1 MLYRLKLLL
10 SRQNAKKERVRAK
23 LEIDISLVFVML
35 GLLTFGWVMVTS
47 ASMLVALDDYNN
59 PYFYSIRQGFFA
71 IISIFLFLLA
81 LLIPT
86 KNYEKNFSAFFFI
99 MLIILVAVLVPGIGK
114 SVNGARRWIPLIVI
128 NIQVAELAKL
138 LAIIFFSG
146 YISTNLK
153 KMNEFKEGILTPIAL
168 LGCIAILLLM
178 QPDFGSTVV
187 ISICV
192 MGMLFVGGNKAQ
204 WYGLLLAAMAAMA
217 SILVIVSPYRM
228 HRITGFL
235 HPWENANGSGYQ
247 LVQALIGFGRGG
259 WFGDGLGNGVQ
270 KQFFLPEAHTDFIT
284 SVIAEEI
291 GIVGLMVL
299 LCVYLFIVFKALNIA
314 KLAFDLKRH
323 YQAFL
328 AYGIGFWMGFQV
340 FVNVGVNTG
349 LLPTKGLTLPFIS
362 YGGSSLLIMCYTIGI
377 LLRIDFEN
385 KLLSDTINP
394 KYVIRRFNRDWHKK
408 NTK

>member
-1 MLYRLKLLL
+1 MLYRLKVLL

-23 LEIDISLVFVML
+23 LEIDISLVFIML
-35 GLLTFGWVMVTS
+35 GMLAFGWIMVTS
-47 ASMLVALDDYNN
+47 ASMVVALDDYNN

-81 LLIPT
+81 LLVPT
-86 KNYEKNFSAFFFI
+86 KNYEKNYNAFFFI
-99 MLIILVAVLVPGIGK
+99 MLLVLVAVLVPGVGK
-114 SVNGARRWIPLIVI
+114 SVNGARRWIPLVII

-146 YISTNLK
+146 YIANTLDHMKN
-153 KMNEFKEGILTPIAL
+153 FKEGILTPISL

-192 MGMLFVGGNKAQ
+192 LGMLFVGGNKVQ
-204 WYGLLLAAMAAMA
+204 WYGLLLVAMILMAAT
-217 SILVIVSPYRM
+217 LVVISPYRM

-291 GIVGLMVL
+291 GVVGLMVL

-314 KLAFDLKRH
+314 KLAFELKRH

-340 FVNVGVNTG
+340 FVNIGVNTG

-385 KLLSDTINP
+385 KLLADTINP
-394 KYVIRRFNRDWHKK
+394 RYFYKK
-408 NTK
+408 VKN

>member
-1 MLYRLKLLL
+1 VLYRLKLLL

-99 MLIILVAVLVPGIGK
+99 MLIVLVAVLVPGIGK

-204 WYGLLLAAMAAMA
+204 WYGLLLAAMVAMA

-385 KLLSDTINP
+385 KLLADTINP
-394 KYVIRRFNRDWHKK
+394 KYVYKK
-408 NTK
+408 VK

>member
-99 MLIILVAVLVPGIGK
+99 MLIVLVAVLVPGIGK

-204 WYGLLLAAMAAMA
+204 WYGLLLAAMVAMA

-394 KYVIRRFNRDWHKK
+394 KYIYKK
-408 NTK
+408 V

>member
-1 MLYRLKLLL
+1 MLYRLKVLL

-23 LEIDISLVFVML
+23 LEIDISLVFIML
-35 GLLTFGWVMVTS
+35 GMLAFGWIMVTS
-47 ASMLVALDDYNN
+47 ASMVVALDDYNN

-81 LLIPT
+81 LLVPT
-86 KNYEKNFSAFFFI
+86 KNYEKNYNAFFFI
-99 MLIILVAVLVPGIGK
+99 MLLVLVAVLVPGVGK
-114 SVNGARRWIPLIVI
+114 SVNGARRWIPLIII

-146 YISTNLK
+146 YIANILDHMK
-153 KMNEFKEGILTPIAL
+153 NFKEGILTPISL

-192 MGMLFVGGNKAQ
+192 LGMLFVGGNKVQ
-204 WYGLLLAAMAAMA
+204 WYGLLIVAMILMAAT
-217 SILVIVSPYRM
+217 LVVISPYRM

-259 WFGDGLGNGVQ
+259 WFGDGLGDGVQ

-291 GIVGLMVL
+291 GVVGLMVL

-314 KLAFDLKRH
+314 KLAFELKRH

-340 FVNVGVNTG
+340 FVNIGVNTG

-385 KLLSDTINP
+385 KLLADTINP
-394 KYVIRRFNRDWHKK
+394 RYFYKK
-408 NTK
+408 IKN

>member
-23 LEIDISLVFVML
+23 LEIDISIVFVML

-47 ASMLVALDDYNN
+47 ASMIVALDDYNN

-81 LLIPT
+81 LLVPT
-86 KNYEKNFSAFFFI
+86 KNYEKNFNFFFFA
-99 MLIILVAVLVPGIGK
+99 MLLILVAVLVPGVGK
-114 SVNGARRWIPLIVI
+114 SVNGARRWIPLLII

-146 YISTNLK
+146 YIATNLK
-153 KMNEFKEGILTPIAL
+153 KMSEFKEGILTPITL

-192 MGMLFVGGNKAQ
+192 MGMLFVSGNKVR
-204 WYGLLLAAMAAMA
+204 WYGLLLGAMVLMAAT
-217 SILVIVSPYRM
+217 LVIISPYRM

-247 LVQALIGFGRGG
+247 LVQALIGFGRGS
-259 WFGDGLGNGVQ
+259 WFGDGLGSGVQ

-291 GIVGLMVL
+291 GVVGLMIL
-299 LCVYLFIVFKALNIA
+299 LVVYLYIVFRAMSIA
-314 KLAFDLKRH
+314 KLAFELKRH

-328 AYGIGFWMGFQV
+328 AYGIGFWIGFQV
-340 FVNVGVNTG
+340 FVNIGVNTG
-349 LLPTKGLTLPFIS
+349 LLPTKGLTLPLIS
-362 YGGSSLLIMCYTIGI
+362 YGGSSLLIMCYTLGI
-377 LLRIDFEN
+377 LVRVDFEN
-385 KLLSDTINP
+385 KLLADTINP
-394 KYVIRRFNRDWHKK
+394 KYVYKK
-408 NTK
+408 VK

>member
-10 SRQNAKKERVRAK
+10 SGKNSKKERVRAK
-23 LEIDISLVFVML
+23 LEIDISIVFIML

-47 ASMLVALDDYNN
+47 ASMIVALDDYNN

-71 IISIFLFLLA
+71 IIAIFLFLLA
-81 LLIPT
+81 LLVPT
-86 KNYEKNFSAFFFI
+86 KNYEKNYNAFFFV
-99 MLIILVAVLVPGIGK
+99 MLIVLVAVLVPGVGK
-114 SVNGARRWIPLIVI
+114 SVNGARRWIPLLII

-146 YISTNLK
+146 YIAENLK
-153 KMNEFKEGILTPIAL
+153 KMANFKEGILTPITL

-192 MGMLFVGGNKAQ
+192 MGMLFVAGNKVR
-204 WYGLLLAAMAAMA
+204 WYGLLLGTMVMMAAM
-217 SILVIVSPYRM
+217 LVIISPYRM

-259 WFGDGLGNGVQ
+259 WFGDGLGNGIQ

-284 SVIAEEI
+284 SVIAEEL
-291 GIVGLMVL
+291 GVVGLMIL
-299 LCVYLFIVFKALNIA
+299 LAVYFFIVFRAISIA
-314 KLAFDLKRH
+314 KMAFELKRY

-328 AYGIGFWMGFQV
+328 AYGVGFWIAFQV
-340 FVNVGVNTG
+340 FVNIGVNTG
-349 LLPTKGLTLPFIS
+349 LLPTKGLTLPLIS
-362 YGGSSLLIMCYTIGI
+362 YGGSSLLIMCYTLG
-377 LLRIDFEN
+377 LLVRVDFEN
-385 KLLSDTINP
+385 KLLADTINP
-394 KYVIRRFNRDWHKK
+394 RYIYKK
-408 NTK
+408 VK

>member
-10 SRQNAKKERVRAK
+10 SGQNTKKERVRAK
-23 LEIDISLVFVML
+23 LEIDISIVFVML

-47 ASMLVALDDYNN
+47 ASMIVALDDYNN

-71 IISIFLFLLA
+71 VIAVFLFLLA
-81 LLIPT
+81 LLVPT
-86 KNYEKNFSAFFFI
+86 KNYEKNYNVFFFV
-99 MLIILVAVLVPGIGK
+99 MLIVLVAVLVPGVGK
-114 SVNGARRWIPLIVI
+114 SVNGARRWIPLIII

-146 YISTNLK
+146 YIAENLP
-153 KMNEFKEGILTPIAL
+153 KMANFKEGILTPITL
-168 LGCIAILLLM
+168 LGCVAVLLLM

-192 MGMLFVGGNKAQ
+192 MGMLFVSGNKVR
-204 WYGLLLAAMAAMA
+204 WYGLLIGAMLIMA
-217 SILVIVSPYRM
+217 TMLVIISPYRM

-291 GIVGLMVL
+291 GVVGLMVL
-299 LCVYLFIVFKALNIA
+299 LVVYLFIVFRAMNIA
-314 KLAFDLKRH
+314 KAAFELKRY

-328 AYGIGFWMGFQV
+328 SYGISFWIGFQV
-340 FVNVGVNTG
+340 FVNIGVNTG
-349 LLPTKGLTLPFIS
+349 LLPTKGLTLPLIS
-362 YGGSSLLIMCYTIGI
+362 YGGSSLLIMCFTLGI
-377 LLRIDFEN
+377 LVRIDFEN
-385 KLLSDTINP
+385 KLLADTINP
-394 KYVIRRFNRDWHKK
+394 KYIYKK
-408 NTK
+408 VKK

>member
-10 SRQNAKKERVRAK
+10 SRQNAKKERVRVK

-86 KNYEKNFSAFFFI
+86 KNYEKNYSAFFFI
-99 MLIILVAVLVPGIGK
+99 MLIVLVAVLIPGLGK

-146 YISTNLK
+146 YISTNLD
-153 KMNEFKEGILTPIAL
+153 KMREFKEGILTPISL

-204 WYGLLLAAMAAMA
+204 WYGLLLAAMVAMG
-217 SILVIVSPYRM
+217 SILVIFSPYRM

-259 WFGDGLGNGVQ
+259 WFGDGLGNSVQ
-270 KQFFLPEAHTDFIT
+270 KQFFLPEAYTDFIT

-291 GIVGLMVL
+291 GIVGLMIL

-314 KLAFDLKRH
+314 RLAFGLKRH

-328 AYGIGFWMGFQV
+328 AYGISFWMSFQV
-340 FVNVGVNTG
+340 FVNIGVNTG

-385 KLLSDTINP
+385 KLLADTINP
-394 KYVIRRFNRDWHKK
+394 KYVYKK
-408 NTK
+408 VK

>member
-153 KMNEFKEGILTPIAL
+153 KMNEFKK
-168 LGCIAILLLM
+168 
-178 QPDFGSTVV
+178 DVV
-187 ISICV
+187 
-192 MGMLFVGGNKAQ
+192 
-204 WYGLLLAAMAAMA
+204 
-217 SILVIVSPYRM
+217 
-228 HRITGFL
+228 
-235 HPWENANGSGYQ
+235 
-247 LVQALIGFGRGG
+247 
-259 WFGDGLGNGVQ
+259 
-270 KQFFLPEAHTDFIT
+270 
-284 SVIAEEI
+284 
-291 GIVGLMVL
+291 
-299 LCVYLFIVFKALNIA
+299 
-314 KLAFDLKRH
+314 FDL
-323 YQAFL
+323 
-328 AYGIGFWMGFQV
+328 
-340 FVNVGVNTG
+340 
-349 LLPTKGLTLPFIS
+349 
-362 YGGSSLLIMCYTIGI
+362 
-377 LLRIDFEN
+377 E
-385 KLLSDTINP
+385 
-394 KYVIRRFNRDWHKK
+394 
-408 NTK
+408 

>member
-35 GLLTFGWVMVTS
+35 GLLIFGWVMVTS

-81 LLIPT
+81 LLVPT

-99 MLIILVAVLVPGIGK
+99 MLIVLVAVLVPGIGK

-146 YISTNLK
+146 YISTNLS
-153 KMNEFKEGILTPIAL
+153 KMNEFKEGILTPISL

-192 MGMLFVGGNKAQ
+192 MGMLFVCGNKAQ
-204 WYGLLLAAMAAMA
+204 WYGLLLAAMIAMA

-291 GIVGLMVL
+291 GIVGLMIL

-340 FVNVGVNTG
+340 FVNIGVNTG

-385 KLLSDTINP
+385 KLLADTINP
-394 KYVIRRFNRDWHKK
+394 KYVYKK
-408 NTK
+408 VK

>member
-10 SRQNAKKERVRAK
+10 SGKNSKKERVRAK
-23 LEIDISLVFVML
+23 LEIDISIVFIML

-47 ASMLVALDDYNN
+47 ASMIVALDDYNN

-71 IISIFLFLLA
+71 IIAIFLFLLA
-81 LLIPT
+81 LLVPT
-86 KNYEKNFSAFFFI
+86 KNYEKNYNAFFFV
-99 MLIILVAVLVPGIGK
+99 MLIVLVAVLVPGIGK
-114 SVNGARRWIPLIVI
+114 SVNGARRWIPLLII

-146 YISTNLK
+146 YIAENLK
-153 KMNEFKEGILTPIAL
+153 KMANFKEGILRPITL

-192 MGMLFVGGNKAQ
+192 MGMLFVAGNKVR
-204 WYGLLLAAMAAMA
+204 WYGLLLGTMVMMAAM
-217 SILVIVSPYRM
+217 LVIISPYRM

-247 LVQALIGFGRGG
+247 LVQALISFGRGG
-259 WFGDGLGNGVQ
+259 WFGDGFGNGIQ

-284 SVIAEEI
+284 SVIAEEL
-291 GIVGLMVL
+291 GVVGLMVL
-299 LCVYLFIVFKALNIA
+299 LAVYLFIVFRAMSIA
-314 KLAFDLKRH
+314 KMAFELNRY

-328 AYGIGFWMGFQV
+328 AYGVGFWIAFQV
-340 FVNVGVNTG
+340 FVNIGVNTG
-349 LLPTKGLTLPFIS
+349 LLPTKGLTLPLIS
-362 YGGSSLLIMCYTIGI
+362 YGGSSLLIMCYT
-377 LLRIDFEN
+377 LSVLVRVDFEN
-385 KLLSDTINP
+385 KLLADTINP
-394 KYVIRRFNRDWHKK
+394 RYIYKK
-408 NTK
+408 VK

>member
-10 SRQNAKKERVRAK
+10 SGQNTKKERVRAK
-23 LEIDISLVFVML
+23 LEIDISIVFVML
-35 GLLTFGWVMVTS
+35 GLLIFGWVMVTS
-47 ASMLVALDDYNN
+47 ASMVVALDDYNN

-71 IISIFLFLLA
+71 VIAIFLFLLA
-81 LLIPT
+81 LLVPT
-86 KNYEKNFSAFFFI
+86 KNYEKNYNAFFFI
-99 MLIILVAVLVPGIGK
+99 MLIVLVAVLVPSVGK
-114 SVNGARRWIPLIVI
+114 SVNGARRWIPLIII

-146 YISTNLK
+146 YIAENLPKMTN
-153 KMNEFKEGILTPIAL
+153 FKEGILTPITL
-168 LGCIAILLLM
+168 LGCIAVLLLM

-192 MGMLFVGGNKAQ
+192 MGMLFVSGNKVR
-204 WYGLLLAAMAAMA
+204 WYGLLIGAMLIMA
-217 SILVIVSPYRM
+217 TMLVIVSPYRM

-291 GIVGLMVL
+291 GVIGLMIL
-299 LCVYLFIVFKALNIA
+299 LMVYLFIVFRAMNIA
-314 KLAFDLKRH
+314 KMAFELKRY

-328 AYGIGFWMGFQV
+328 SYGISFWIGFQV
-340 FVNVGVNTG
+340 FVNIGVNTG
-349 LLPTKGLTLPFIS
+349 LLPTKGLTLPLIS
-362 YGGSSLLIMCYTIGI
+362 YGGSSLLIMCFTLGI
-377 LLRIDFEN
+377 LVRVDFEN
-385 KLLSDTINP
+385 KLLADTINP
-394 KYVIRRFNRDWHKK
+394 KYIYKK
-408 NTK
+408 VRK

>member
-10 SRQNAKKERVRAK
+10 SRQNVKKERVRAK

-81 LLIPT
+81 LLVPT

-99 MLIILVAVLVPGIGK
+99 MLIVLVAVLVPGIGK

-146 YISTNLK
+146 YISTNLS
-153 KMNEFKEGILTPIAL
+153 KMNEFKEGILTPISL

-204 WYGLLLAAMAAMA
+204 WYGLLLAAMVAMA

-291 GIVGLMVL
+291 GIVGLMIL

-340 FVNVGVNTG
+340 FVNIGVNTG

-385 KLLSDTINP
+385 KLLADTINP
-394 KYVIRRFNRDWHKK
+394 KYVYKK
-408 NTK
+408 VK

>member
-1 MLYRLKLLL
+1 MLYGLKLLL
-10 SRQNAKKERVRAK
+10 SGQNTKKERVRAK
-23 LEIDISLVFVML
+23 LEIDISIVFVML

-47 ASMLVALDDYNN
+47 ASMIVALDDYNN

-71 IISIFLFLLA
+71 VIAVFLFLLA
-81 LLIPT
+81 LLVPT
-86 KNYEKNFSAFFFI
+86 KNYEKNYNVFFFV
-99 MLIILVAVLVPGIGK
+99 MLIVLVAVLVPGVGK
-114 SVNGARRWIPLIVI
+114 SVNGARRWIPLIII

-146 YISTNLK
+146 YIAENLL
-153 KMNEFKEGILTPIAL
+153 KMANFKEGILTPITL
-168 LGCIAILLLM
+168 LGCVAVLLLM

-192 MGMLFVGGNKAQ
+192 MGMLFVSGNKVR
-204 WYGLLLAAMAAMA
+204 WYGLLIGAMLIMA
-217 SILVIVSPYRM
+217 TMLVIISPYRM

-291 GIVGLMVL
+291 GVVGLMVL
-299 LCVYLFIVFKALNIA
+299 LVVYLFIVFRAMNIA
-314 KLAFDLKRH
+314 KAAFELKRY

-328 AYGIGFWMGFQV
+328 SYGISFWIGFQV
-340 FVNVGVNTG
+340 FVNIGVNTG
-349 LLPTKGLTLPFIS
+349 LLPTKGLTLPLIS
-362 YGGSSLLIMCYTIGI
+362 YGGSSLLIMCFTLGI
-377 LLRIDFEN
+377 LVRIDFEN
-385 KLLSDTINP
+385 KLLADTINP
-394 KYVIRRFNRDWHKK
+394 KYIYKK
-408 NTK
+408 VKK

>member
-1 MLYRLKLLL
+1 VLYGLKLLL
-10 SRQNAKKERVRAK
+10 SGQNTKKERVRAK
-23 LEIDISLVFVML
+23 LEIDISIVFVML

-47 ASMLVALDDYNN
+47 ASMIVALDDYNN

-71 IISIFLFLLA
+71 VIAVFLFLLA
-81 LLIPT
+81 LLVPT
-86 KNYEKNFSAFFFI
+86 KNYEKNYNVFFFV
-99 MLIILVAVLVPGIGK
+99 MLIVLVAVLVPGVGK
-114 SVNGARRWIPLIVI
+114 SVNGARRWIPLIII

-146 YISTNLK
+146 YIAENLL
-153 KMNEFKEGILTPIAL
+153 KMANFKEGILTPITL
-168 LGCIAILLLM
+168 LGCVAVLLLM

-192 MGMLFVGGNKAQ
+192 MGMLFVSGNKVR
-204 WYGLLLAAMAAMA
+204 WYGLLIGAMLIMA
-217 SILVIVSPYRM
+217 TMLVIISPYRM

-291 GIVGLMVL
+291 GVVGLMVL
-299 LCVYLFIVFKALNIA
+299 LVVYLFIVFRAMNIA
-314 KLAFDLKRH
+314 KAAFELKRY

-328 AYGIGFWMGFQV
+328 SYGISFWIGFQV
-340 FVNVGVNTG
+340 FVNIGVNTG
-349 LLPTKGLTLPFIS
+349 LLPTKGLTLPLIS
-362 YGGSSLLIMCYTIGI
+362 YGGSSLLIMCFTLGI
-377 LLRIDFEN
+377 LVRIDFEN
-385 KLLSDTINP
+385 KLLADTINP
-394 KYVIRRFNRDWHKK
+394 KYIYKK
-408 NTK
+408 VKK

>member
-1 MLYRLKLLL
+1 MLYRLKILL

-23 LEIDISLVFVML
+23 LEIDISLVFIML

-71 IISIFLFLLA
+71 IISVFLFLLA
-81 LLIPT
+81 LLVPT

-99 MLIILVAVLVPGIGK
+99 MLIVLVAVLVPGIGK

-146 YISTNLK
+146 YISTNLA
-153 KMNEFKEGILTPIAL
+153 KMNEFKEGILAPISL

-204 WYGLLLAAMAAMA
+204 WYGLLLAAMVVMA

-247 LVQALIGFGRGG
+247 LVQAIIGFGRGG

-291 GIVGLMVL
+291 GIVGLMIL

-328 AYGIGFWMGFQV
+328 AYGIGFWMSFQV
-340 FVNVGVNTG
+340 FVNIGVNTG

-385 KLLSDTINP
+385 KLLADTINP
-394 KYVIRRFNRDWHKK
+394 KYVYKK
-408 NTK
+408 VKGSSKN

>member
-10 SRQNAKKERVRAK
+10 SGQNTKKERVRAK
-23 LEIDISLVFVML
+23 LEIDISIVFVML

-47 ASMLVALDDYNN
+47 ASMIVALDDYNN

-71 IISIFLFLLA
+71 VIAVFLFLLA
-81 LLIPT
+81 LLVPT
-86 KNYEKNFSAFFFI
+86 KNYEKNYNVFFFV
-99 MLIILVAVLVPGIGK
+99 MLIVLVAVLVPGVGK
-114 SVNGARRWIPLIVI
+114 SVNGARRWIPLIII

-146 YISTNLK
+146 YIAENLP
-153 KMNEFKEGILTPIAL
+153 KMANFKEGILTPITL
-168 LGCIAILLLM
+168 LGCVAVLLLM

-192 MGMLFVGGNKAQ
+192 MGMLFVSGNKVR
-204 WYGLLLAAMAAMA
+204 WYGLLIGAMLIMA
-217 SILVIVSPYRM
+217 TMLVIISPYRM

-291 GIVGLMVL
+291 GVVGLMVL
-299 LCVYLFIVFKALNIA
+299 LVVYLFIVFRAMNIA
-314 KLAFDLKRH
+314 KAAFELKRY

-328 AYGIGFWMGFQV
+328 SYGISFWIGFQV
-340 FVNVGVNTG
+340 FVNIGVNTG
-349 LLPTKGLTLPFIS
+349 LLPTKGLTLPLIS
-362 YGGSSLLIMCYTIGI
+362 YGGSSLLIMCFTLGI
-377 LLRIDFEN
+377 LVRIDFEN
-385 KLLSDTINP
+385 KLLADTINP
-394 KYVIRRFNRDWHKK
+394 KYIYKK
-408 NTK
+408 

>member
-10 SRQNAKKERVRAK
+10 SGQNTKKERVRAK
-23 LEIDISLVFVML
+23 LEIDISIVFVML
-35 GLLTFGWVMVTS
+35 GLLIFGWVMVTS
-47 ASMLVALDDYNN
+47 ASMVVALDDYNN

-71 IISIFLFLLA
+71 VIAIFLFLLA
-81 LLIPT
+81 LLVPT
-86 KNYEKNFSAFFFI
+86 KNYEKNYNAFFFI
-99 MLIILVAVLVPGIGK
+99 MLIVLVAVLVPGVGK
-114 SVNGARRWIPLIVI
+114 SVNGARRWIPLIII

-146 YISTNLK
+146 YIAENLPKMTN
-153 KMNEFKEGILTPIAL
+153 FKEGILTPITL
-168 LGCIAILLLM
+168 LGCIAVLLLM

-192 MGMLFVGGNKAQ
+192 MGMLFVSGNKVR
-204 WYGLLLAAMAAMA
+204 WYGLLIGAMLIMA
-217 SILVIVSPYRM
+217 TMLVIVSPYRM

-291 GIVGLMVL
+291 GVIGLMIL
-299 LCVYLFIVFKALNIA
+299 LMVYLFIVFRAMNIA
-314 KLAFDLKRH
+314 KMAFELKRY

-328 AYGIGFWMGFQV
+328 SYGISFWIGFQV
-340 FVNVGVNTG
+340 FVNIGVNTG
-349 LLPTKGLTLPFIS
+349 LLPTKGLTLPLIS
-362 YGGSSLLIMCYTIGI
+362 YGGSSLLIMCFTLGI
-377 LLRIDFEN
+377 LVRVDFEN
-385 KLLSDTINP
+385 KLLADTINP
-394 KYVIRRFNRDWHKK
+394 KYIYKK
-408 NTK
+408 VRK

>member
-1 MLYRLKLLL
+1 MLYRLKVLL
-10 SRQNAKKERVRAK
+10 SRQNVKKERVRAK
-23 LEIDISLVFVML
+23 LEIDISLVFIML
-35 GLLTFGWVMVTS
+35 GMLAFGWIMVTS
-47 ASMLVALDDYNN
+47 ASMIVALDDYDN

-81 LLIPT
+81 LLVPT
-86 KNYEKNFSAFFFI
+86 KNYEKNYNIFLFV
-99 MLIILVAVLVPGIGK
+99 MLLVLVAVLVPGLGK
-114 SVNGARRWIPLIVI
+114 SVNGARRWIPLIII

-146 YISTNLK
+146 YIANTLDHMKN
-153 KMNEFKEGILTPIAL
+153 FKEGILTPISL

-192 MGMLFVGGNKAQ
+192 LGMLFVGGNKVK
-204 WYGLLLAAMAAMA
+204 WYGLLLVVMVIMAAT
-217 SILVIVSPYRM
+217 LVVISPYRM

-291 GIVGLMVL
+291 GVVGLMVL

-314 KLAFDLKRH
+314 KLAFELKRH
-323 YQAFL
+323 YQSFL
-328 AYGIGFWMGFQV
+328 AYGIGFWMSFQV
-340 FVNVGVNTG
+340 FVNIGVNTG

-385 KLLSDTINP
+385 KLLEDTINP
-394 KYVIRRFNRDWHKK
+394 RYVYKK
-408 NTK
+408 VK

>member
-10 SRQNAKKERVRAK
+10 SRQNAKTERVRAR
-23 LEIDISLVFVML
+23 LEIDISIVFVML

-47 ASMLVALDDYNN
+47 ASMIVALDDYNN

-71 IISIFLFLLA
+71 VISIFLFLLA
-81 LLIPT
+81 LLVPT
-86 KNYEKNFSAFFFI
+86 KNYEKNFNFFFFA
-99 MLIILVAVLVPGIGK
+99 MLLILVAVLVPGVGK
-114 SVNGARRWIPLIVI
+114 SVNGARRWIPLLII

-146 YISTNLK
+146 YIATNLK
-153 KMNEFKEGILTPIAL
+153 KMSEFKEGILTPITL
-168 LGCIAILLLM
+168 LGCVAVLLLM

-192 MGMLFVGGNKAQ
+192 MGMLFMSGNKVR
-204 WYGLLLAAMAAMA
+204 WYGLLLGAMVLMAAT
-217 SILVIVSPYRM
+217 LVIISPYRM

-247 LVQALIGFGRGG
+247 LVQALIGFGRGN

-291 GIVGLMVL
+291 GVVGLMIL
-299 LCVYLFIVFKALNIA
+299 LLVYLYIVFRAMSIA
-314 KLAFDLKRH
+314 KLAYELKRY

-328 AYGIGFWMGFQV
+328 AYGIGFWIGFQV
-340 FVNVGVNTG
+340 FVNIGVNTG
-349 LLPTKGLTLPFIS
+349 LLPTKGLTLPLIS
-362 YGGSSLLIMCYTIGI
+362 YGGSSLLIMCYTLGI
-377 LLRIDFEN
+377 LVRVDFEN
-385 KLLSDTINP
+385 KLLADTINP
-394 KYVIRRFNRDWHKK
+394 KYVYKK
-408 NTK
+408 VR

>member
-1 MLYRLKLLL
+1 MLYRLRLLL
-10 SRQNAKKERVRAK
+10 SGQNTKKERVRAK
-23 LEIDISLVFVML
+23 LEIDISIVFVML

-47 ASMLVALDDYNN
+47 ASMIVALDDYNN

-71 IISIFLFLLA
+71 VIAVFLFLLA
-81 LLIPT
+81 LLVPT
-86 KNYEKNFSAFFFI
+86 KNYEKNYNVFFFV
-99 MLIILVAVLVPGIGK
+99 MLIVLVAVLVPGVGK
-114 SVNGARRWIPLIVI
+114 SVNGARRWIPLIII

-146 YISTNLK
+146 YIAENLP
-153 KMNEFKEGILTPIAL
+153 KMANFKEGILTPITL
-168 LGCIAILLLM
+168 LGCVAVLLLM

-192 MGMLFVGGNKAQ
+192 MGMLFVSGNKVR
-204 WYGLLLAAMAAMA
+204 WYGLLIGAMLIMA
-217 SILVIVSPYRM
+217 TMLVIISPYRM

-291 GIVGLMVL
+291 GVVGLMVL
-299 LCVYLFIVFKALNIA
+299 LVVYLFIVFRAMNIA
-314 KLAFDLKRH
+314 KAAFELKRY

-328 AYGIGFWMGFQV
+328 SYGISFWIGFQV
-340 FVNVGVNTG
+340 FVNIGVNTG
-349 LLPTKGLTLPFIS
+349 LLPTKGLTLPLIS
-362 YGGSSLLIMCYTIGI
+362 YGGSSLLIMCFTLGI
-377 LLRIDFEN
+377 LVRIDFEN
-385 KLLSDTINP
+385 KLLADTINP
-394 KYVIRRFNRDWHKK
+394 KYIYKK
-408 NTK
+408 VKK

>member
-10 SRQNAKKERVRAK
+10 SGQNTKKERVRAK
-23 LEIDISLVFVML
+23 LEIDISIVFVML

-47 ASMLVALDDYNN
+47 ASMIVALDDYNN

-71 IISIFLFLLA
+71 VIAVFLFLLA
-81 LLIPT
+81 LLVPT
-86 KNYEKNFSAFFFI
+86 KNYEKNYNVFFFV
-99 MLIILVAVLVPGIGK
+99 MLIVLVAVLVPGVGK
-114 SVNGARRWIPLIVI
+114 SVNGARRWIPLIII

-146 YISTNLK
+146 YIAENLP
-153 KMNEFKEGILTPIAL
+153 KMANFKEGIFTPITL
-168 LGCIAILLLM
+168 LGCVAVLLLM

-192 MGMLFVGGNKAQ
+192 MGMLFVSGNKVR
-204 WYGLLLAAMAAMA
+204 WYGLLIGAMVIMA
-217 SILVIVSPYRM
+217 TMLVIISPYRM

-291 GIVGLMVL
+291 GVVGLMVL
-299 LCVYLFIVFKALNIA
+299 LVVYLFIVFRAMNIA
-314 KLAFDLKRH
+314 KAAFELKRY

-328 AYGIGFWMGFQV
+328 SYGISFWIGFQV
-340 FVNVGVNTG
+340 FVNIGVNTG
-349 LLPTKGLTLPFIS
+349 LLPTKGLTLPLIS
-362 YGGSSLLIMCYTIGI
+362 YGGSSLLIMCFTLGI
-377 LLRIDFEN
+377 LVRIDFEN
-385 KLLSDTINP
+385 KLLADTINP
-394 KYVIRRFNRDWHKK
+394 KYIYKK
-408 NTK
+408 VKK

>member
-10 SRQNAKKERVRAK
+10 SGQNTKKERVRAK
-23 LEIDISLVFVML
+23 LEIDISIVFVML
-35 GLLTFGWVMVTS
+35 GLLIFGWVMVTS
-47 ASMLVALDDYNN
+47 ASMVVALDDYNN

-71 IISIFLFLLA
+71 VIAIFLFLLA
-81 LLIPT
+81 LLVPT
-86 KNYEKNFSAFFFI
+86 KNYEKNYNAFFFI
-99 MLIILVAVLVPGIGK
+99 MLIVLVAVLVPGVGK
-114 SVNGARRWIPLIVI
+114 SVNGARRWIPLIII

-146 YISTNLK
+146 YIAENLPKMTN
-153 KMNEFKEGILTPIAL
+153 FKEGILTPITL
-168 LGCIAILLLM
+168 LGCIAVLLLM

-192 MGMLFVGGNKAQ
+192 MGMLFVSGNKVR
-204 WYGLLLAAMAAMA
+204 WYGLLIGAMLIMA
-217 SILVIVSPYRM
+217 TMLVIISPYRM

-291 GIVGLMVL
+291 GVIGLMIL
-299 LCVYLFIVFKALNIA
+299 LMVYLFIVFRAVNIA
-314 KLAFDLKRH
+314 KMAFELKRY

-328 AYGIGFWMGFQV
+328 SYGISFWIGFQV
-340 FVNVGVNTG
+340 FVNIGVNTG
-349 LLPTKGLTLPFIS
+349 LLPTKGLTLPLIS
-362 YGGSSLLIMCYTIGI
+362 YGGSSLLIMCFTLGI
-377 LLRIDFEN
+377 LVRVDFEN
-385 KLLSDTINP
+385 KLLADTINP
-394 KYVIRRFNRDWHKK
+394 KYIYKK
-408 NTK
+408 VRK

>member
-35 GLLTFGWVMVTS
+35 GLLIFGWVMVTS

-81 LLIPT
+81 LLVPT

-99 MLIILVAVLVPGIGK
+99 MLIVLVAVLVPGIGK

-146 YISTNLK
+146 YISTNLS
-153 KMNEFKEGILTPIAL
+153 KMNEFKEGILTPISL

-204 WYGLLLAAMAAMA
+204 WYGLLLAAMIPMA

-291 GIVGLMVL
+291 GIVGLMIL

-340 FVNVGVNTG
+340 FVNIGVNTG

-385 KLLSDTINP
+385 KLLADTINP
-394 KYVIRRFNRDWHKK
+394 KYVYKK
-408 NTK
+408 VK